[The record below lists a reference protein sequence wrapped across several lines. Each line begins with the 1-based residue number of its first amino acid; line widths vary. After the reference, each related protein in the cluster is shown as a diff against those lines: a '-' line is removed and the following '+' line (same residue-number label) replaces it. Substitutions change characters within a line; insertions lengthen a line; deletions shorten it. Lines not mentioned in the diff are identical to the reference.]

1 MKDND
6 NEGDE
11 KLMMNMQ
18 NLLHDFLSLVI
29 VRNVDLEPF

>member
-18 NLLHDFLSLVI
+18 DLFLDFLSLAI
-29 VRNVDLEPF
+29 IRNGELKPF